1 MNLNKIK
8 PLETATLEII
18 NPIDNSQT
26 GAKITVH
33 GRFTRQFRNAKI
45 DLARSIVI
53 ERIEDNDYMDELKQT
68 LLAGL
73 IVSWENVED
82 DDGTVEFTTENA
94 VKLVKENF
102 VIEEQIE
109 KFVETDTNF
118 FTIGSTT

>member
-1 MNLNKIK
+1 
-8 PLETATLEII
+8 
-18 NPIDNSQT
+18 
-26 GAKITVH
+26 
-33 GRFTRQFRNAKI
+33 
-45 DLARSIVI
+45 
-53 ERIEDNDYMDELKQT
+53 MDELKQT